1 MYLCIEI
8 IRGDFVAEIKKTY
21 EQFCTHFGKNVIFEE
36 ICNADGEC
44 KIYCTNKECL
54 NKDEKCKNK
63 LRQNC

>member
-1 MYLCIEI
+1 MSEI
-8 IRGDFVAEIKKTY
+8 RRTY
-21 EQFCTHFGKNVIFEE
+21 EQFCTHFGKNVIFVEV
-36 ICNADGEC
+36 CNADGEC